1 MNTYKTLKKLT
12 DQGAKDLKN
21 APNRV
26 EAAFKMVEKMGGK
39 VVGFYATMGEY
50 DYISIGESPSDMD
63 VTTFNLGLS
72 SLGNVRTI
80 TMRAFTLPELLV
92 VLKQDV
98 PVRI

>member
-1 MNTYKTLKKLT
+1 MNTYITLMKLT

-63 VTTFNLGLS
+63 VTTFNLALS

-80 TMRAFTLPELLV
+80 TLRAFTLQEFSDMVKKLP
-92 VLKQDV
+92 
-98 PVRI
+98 